1 MEIYLVRHGE
11 TNWNKE
17 FRFQGQTDIPLNE
30 YGIEL
35 AQDAAAKL
43 KEVPF
48 DIAFCSP
55 LCRAV
60 ETAKIILGNRQI
72 PLTPDKRLLEISFG
86 CKEGCNFLE
95 AEKDPSDPIYNFL
108 KNPANYEAPEGAES
122 FQELYNR
129 SGEFMEQIIL
139 PLENQYRNVLIV
151 AHGALNRSILNPI
164 ADIPLKDF
172 WQIKLPNCAI
182 SRIRLENGVFSLL

>member
-35 AQDAAAKL
+35 AQGAAAKL

-48 DIAFCSP
+48 DISFCSP

-60 ETAKIILGNRQI
+60 ETAKIILGNRQT
-72 PLTPDKRLLEISFG
+72 PLTTDKRLMEISFG

-108 KNPANYEAPEGAES
+108 KNPAGYDAPEGAES
-122 FQELYNR
+122 FQELYHR
-129 SGEFMEQIIL
+129 SGEFMEQVIL

-164 ADIPLKDF
+164 AGIPLKDF
-172 WQIKLPNCAI
+172 WQIRLPNCAI
-182 SRIRLENGVFSLL
+182 SRICLENGIFHLL

>member
-35 AQDAAAKL
+35 AQGAAAKL

-60 ETAKIILGNRQI
+60 ETAKIILGNRQT
-72 PLTPDKRLLEISFG
+72 PLTTDKRLMEISFG

-108 KNPANYEAPEGAES
+108 KNPAGYDAPEGAES
-122 FQELYNR
+122 FQELYHR
-129 SGEFMEQIIL
+129 SGEFMEQVIL

-164 ADIPLKDF
+164 AGIPLKDF
-172 WQIKLPNCAI
+172 WQIRLPNCAI
-182 SRIRLENGVFSLL
+182 SRICLENGIFHLL

>member
-35 AQDAAAKL
+35 AQGAAAKL

-60 ETAKIILGNRQI
+60 ETAKIILGSRQI
-72 PLTPDKRLLEISFG
+72 PLTPDKRLMEISFG

-95 AEKDPSDPIYNFL
+95 AEKDPSDHIYNFL
-108 KNPANYEAPEGAES
+108 KNPACYEAPDGAES
-122 FQELYNR
+122 FQELYHR
-129 SGEFMEQIIL
+129 SGEFMEQVIL
-139 PLENQYRNVLIV
+139 PLENQYHNVLIV

-164 ADIPLKDF
+164 AGIPLKDF